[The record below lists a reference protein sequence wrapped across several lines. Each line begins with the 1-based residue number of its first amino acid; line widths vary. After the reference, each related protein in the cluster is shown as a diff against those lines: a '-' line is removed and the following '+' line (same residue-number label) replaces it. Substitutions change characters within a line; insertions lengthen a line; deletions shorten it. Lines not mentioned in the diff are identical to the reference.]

1 MLSEKFI
8 IYFGFPSTEQML
20 KNIENFAFNTN
31 QSLEDAWIDLIH
43 SFMRVYNPFEE
54 EDLFIPTVFSEVYE
68 MQVVPPPYEQQKYPE
83 ILGKTKFCLP
93 ALSFKDEYVTCKE
106 TGEKIKIRDEDLEY
120 LCERFKH
127 WVDIREVS
135 YAWIT

>member
-8 IYFGFPSTEQML
+8 IYFGFPSTKQML
-20 KNIENFAFNTN
+20 KNVENFAFNTN

-43 SFMRVYNPFEE
+43 SFMRKYNPFEN

-68 MQVVPPPYEQQKYPE
+68 MQVVPPKYEQQKYPE
-83 ILGKTKFCLP
+83 ILGEKKFCLP
-93 ALSFKDEYVTCKE
+93 ALSFKDDYVTCKE
-106 TGEKIKIRDEDLEY
+106 TREKIKIRDEDLEL
-120 LCERFKH
+120 LCSRLKI
-127 WVDIREVS
+127 WVDIKDVS